1 MPVVCDRCLPTPRRR
16 DVLRAGIALPF
27 LAGLPFVKAA
37 GATPPTA
44 RAVAPGL
51 AIHPRAD
58 WAGDNRPPKGPIST
72 EEVRFLL
79 VHHTA
84 GSNSY
89 DAASVPGQIKGMYD
103 FHTGAEKGWPDVA
116 YNFLI
121 DRFGG
126 VWEARAGSLDGPVS
140 GDATGGNQG
149 FSQLVSLMGD
159 FSTRE
164 PTAEALASLRATLAW
179 LADRSGLDTS
189 PGTEVT
195 FESKGSNRHNVG
207 AQVKTPTINGHR
219 SMSQTSCPGEALFG
233 YVQGTLTADVHAL
246 RSGEPQPTTT
256 TATEDTQP
264 AETETSETTE
274 ETVESTQPATTSTSA
289 APTTSAG
296 NPSTETSGSSDL
308 VSSEPQSP
316 STVDQVASP
325 LSTDSPASGSTD
337 SLSLWEG
344 LGLAGAAAVAAV
356 GGLLSLRTRQDS

>member
-1 MPVVCDRCLPTPRRR
+1 MPSVCDRCLPTPPRR
-16 DVLRAGIALPF
+16 DVLRAALALPF
-27 LAGLPFVKAA
+27 LTGLSFE
-37 GATPPTA
+37 PPSA
-44 RAVAPGL
+44 APGRAL
-51 AIHPRAD
+51 RAAAPDLEIHPRAD
-58 WAGDNRPPKGPIST
+58 WAGSDRPPKGTIVA

-89 DAASVPGQIKGMYD
+89 DAASVPGQIRGMYD

-159 FSTRE
+159 FSSQE
-164 PTAEALASLRATLAW
+164 PTPEALSSLRATLGW

-189 PGTEVT
+189 PGIQVT
-195 FESKGSNRHNVG
+195 FESKGSNRHSVG

-233 YVQGTLTADVHAL
+233 YVQGGLTADVDAL
-246 RSGEPQPTTT
+246 RSGGPAPTTT
-256 TATEDTQP
+256 TTTTSN
-264 AETETSETTE
+264 TETTTTTE
-274 ETVESTQPATTSTSA
+274 STTTESSLPESTPEPPTTST
-289 APTTSAG
+289 
-296 NPSTETSGSSDL
+296 TEAVGSSSSSVP
-308 VSSEPQSP
+308 VSSRPQSP

-325 LSTDSPASGSTD
+325 LPSDPPAPGSAE
-337 SLSLWEG
+337 SLSAWEG
-344 LGLAGAAAVAAV
+344 LGLAGIAGIAAI
-356 GGLLSLRTRQDS
+356 GGLISLRTRRNS